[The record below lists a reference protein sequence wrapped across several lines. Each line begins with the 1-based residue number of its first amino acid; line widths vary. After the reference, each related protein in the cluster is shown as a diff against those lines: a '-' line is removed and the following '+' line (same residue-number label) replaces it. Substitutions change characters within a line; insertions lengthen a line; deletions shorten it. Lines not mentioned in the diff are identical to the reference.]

1 MARSAVLPTHPSGP
15 GCRHL
20 MPTRLAPGV
29 APALLGAM
37 TACLGVRSGAPGAL
51 YPPVK
56 ANKLPTLLHSQGLP
70 KDPPQGLSL
79 RGLDPHHDPKRG
91 SRSHPHLRPYSCY
104 NYY

>member
-37 TACLGVRSGAPGAL
+37 IACPGMRSGARGAL

-56 ANKLPTLLHSQGLP
+56 ANKSPTLLLP
-70 KDPPQGLSL
+70 GPAQ
-79 RGLDPHHDPKRG
+79 
-91 SRSHPHLRPYSCY
+91 RSPARASASEDWTLTMTPGGGPDVTHT
-104 NYY
+104 